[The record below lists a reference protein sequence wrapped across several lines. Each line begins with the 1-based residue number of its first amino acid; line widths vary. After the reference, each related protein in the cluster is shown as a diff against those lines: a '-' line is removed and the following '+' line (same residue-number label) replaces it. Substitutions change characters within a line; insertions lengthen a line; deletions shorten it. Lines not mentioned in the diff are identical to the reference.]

1 MRVSETRLPGVLLF
15 EPKKFGDARGYFMET
30 WRQEAYRDAGIED
43 AFVQDNMSFS
53 QQGVLRG
60 LHFQLP
66 HAQGKLVY
74 CPIGEVYDVAV
85 DIRHGS
91 PTFGQ
96 WYGTTLSA
104 ENGQQMYVPP
114 GFAHGFCVT
123 STQALF
129 CYKCTQYYDPAGDAG
144 IRWND
149 PDIGVEWPLQEVQ
162 VSAKDQSTPCLKDLS
177 AEQLPAFTGN

>member
-1 MRVSETRLPGVLLF
+1 MNVKETDLPGVLLF

-30 WRQEAYRDAGIED
+30 WREETYAAAGIRD
-43 AFVQDNMSFS
+43 KFLQDNMSFS

-66 HAQGKLVY
+66 RAQGKLVY

-85 DIRHGS
+85 DIRYGS

-96 WYGTTLSA
+96 WTGVTLSA
-104 ENGQQMYVPP
+104 EYGQQLYIPP

-123 STQALF
+123 SAEALF
-129 CYKCTQYYDPAGDAG
+129 CYKCTEYYDPEGDAG
-144 IRWND
+144 IRWDD
-149 PDIGVEWPLQEVQ
+149 PDIGVSWPLENAS
-162 VSAKDQSTPCLKDLS
+162 VSDKDGQAPFLKDMP
-177 AEQLPAFTGN
+177 ADKLPKYES